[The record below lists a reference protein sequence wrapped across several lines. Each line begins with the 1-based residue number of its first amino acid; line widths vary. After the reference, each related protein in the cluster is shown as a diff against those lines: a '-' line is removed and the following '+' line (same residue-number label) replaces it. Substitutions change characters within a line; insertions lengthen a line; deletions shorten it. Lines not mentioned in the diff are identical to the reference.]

1 MFGLCTVNWILWKFS
16 LLFVYFFFM
25 EYWFVLSIQLDSI
38 EIILHHFY
46 FISFCV
52 VCSPSIHPNSLCL
65 IISFA
70 PHMYTFLNI
79 SFYMNLTKKTKKI
92 INQSIC
98 MCTVH
103 CIQCFCMFIFISLYK
118 NSLCICVSCHFFI
131 SLCLL
136 V

>member
-16 LLFVYFFFM
+16 LLFVYLFSM

-52 VCSPSIHPNSLCL
+52 VCSPSNHPISLCL

-79 SFYMNLTKKTKKI
+79 SFYMNLTKKKTKKSST
-92 INQSIC
+92 NQYVCVLYIVFNVFVCLYSYLYIR
-98 MCTVH
+98 TVYVYVSRV
-103 CIQCFCMFIFISLYK
+103 IFLFR
-118 NSLCICVSCHFFI
+118 CVC
-131 SLCLL
+131 
-136 V
+136 